1 MKWESGMV
9 HESNES
15 HSQDA
20 VRQLLAN
27 AGFPEEGKKALRAMN
42 EMINDLKRE
51 NLRLKNENTE
61 LQALNTSLQKLMK
74 RVESQLNQW
83 RGSYMRKG

>member
-1 MKWESGMV
+1 
-9 HESNES
+9 
-15 HSQDA
+15 
-20 VRQLLAN
+20 
-27 AGFPEEGKKALRAMN
+27 MN